1 MQQSIGDLADRGDH
15 DDGVSW
21 PREELLYRGDS
32 AYSCL
37 VVRPDG
43 EALCV
48 FEVDGYRRI
57 VLTKLADMV
66 RRQSL

>member
-1 MQQSIGDLADRGDH
+1 MTLRVSY
-15 DDGVSW
+15 DDAASW

-48 FEVDGYRRI
+48 FEADGYQRI
-57 VLTKLADMV
+57 VLTKLSVGSEDPLPDLTGD
-66 RRQSL
+66 S